1 MSGEVIGMAVKVL
14 IPSPLRKLTN
24 NQSEVL
30 ASGST
35 VREIIDD
42 LEAQFPGIKE
52 RLCDGDGNLRRFV
65 NIFVDQED
73 VRFLDGLDTKVKSE
87 AEVSIIPAIA
97 GG

>member
-1 MSGEVIGMAVKVL
+1 MAVKVL

-24 NQSEVL
+24 NQGEVL

-65 NIFVDQED
+65 NVFVDQED
-73 VRFLDGLDTKVKSE
+73 VRFLDGLDTKVKSDS
-87 AEVSIIPAIA
+87 EVSIIPAIA

>member
-1 MSGEVIGMAVKVL
+1 MAVRVL

-73 VRFLDGLDTKVKSE
+73 VRFLDGLDTKVKPE